1 MPKRASRLNWQF
13 SPLALVG
20 VICIALVLMMGIVQ
34 VAHSHSSGQP
44 DHDCALCV
52 SVHQV
57 VQIVALVTLA
67 ISISPVVVAV
77 ASEPTRRLPAPA
89 FFYKL
94 ACRPPPAAPA
104 FA

>member
-1 MPKRASRLNWQF
+1 MPKRASRLNWRL
-13 SPLALVG
+13 SPLAMVG
-20 VICIALVLMMGIVQ
+20 VICIALVLIAGIAQ
-34 VAHSHSSGQP
+34 VAHSHPWGQP

-52 SVHQV
+52 SAHQV

-67 ISISPVVVAV
+67 ISILRVVAV
-77 ASEPTRRLPAPA
+77 APERTRRPPAPS

-94 ACRPPPAAPA
+94 ACRPPPSAPG

>member
-1 MPKRASRLNWQF
+1 MPKRASWLNWRF

-34 VAHSHSSGQP
+34 VAHSHPSRQA

-57 VQIVALVTLA
+57 VQIVALVTL
-67 ISISPVVVAV
+67 IFSVLRVVAV
-77 ASEPTRRLPAPA
+77 PPEPTRRLPAPA

>member
-20 VICIALVLMMGIVQ
+20 MICIALVLMTGIVQ

-52 SVHQV
+52 SAHQV
-57 VQIVALVTLA
+57 VQIVALITLA
-67 ISISPVVVAV
+67 ISILRVVAV
-77 ASEPTRRLPAPA
+77 APEPTRRLPAPA

>member
-20 VICIALVLMMGIVQ
+20 MICIALVLTAGMVQ
-34 VAHSHSSGQP
+34 VAHNHALGQP

-52 SVHQV
+52 SAHQV

-67 ISISPVVVAV
+67 CSIIRVLSVAP
-77 ASEPTRRLPAPA
+77 EPTRRLPGSV

-94 ACRPPPAAPA
+94 SSRPPPAAVP